1 MNPTARPALH
11 RNFHRL
17 AWFALIMTAST
28 IMFGSFV
35 RLSDAGL
42 SCPDWPTCYGRVTWP
57 QHAAEVA
64 DHVATQIRPLETHKA
79 WREQVHRFLAGALGI
94 EILTLALLATRRR
107 RWGSTAVVTACMLVA
122 AGIPLYMMGHHVP
135 ASIIAVL
142 GEVILL
148 IAALRWNNI
157 DLSRAAL
164 LTLAVVIFQ
173 ALLGMWT
180 VTLLLKPIVVM
191 GHLLGGMLMFGL
203 LVWMAW
209 RATHMPITLVEA
221 PTLKNLLRVG
231 VAVLVVQI
239 ALGGWVSAN
248 YAALACGGGSASL
261 DNFPRCVSQWW
272 PPHNFQEGFTLWRG
286 IGVDY
291 EGGVLD
297 GASRIAIQMAHRMF
311 AVIVAVYLLWL
322 SFRLFRLPSM
332 RGWATALGVLVV
344 LQITL
349 GILNVKLALP
359 LEVAVAHSGGA
370 VALLFVLVTLLA
382 RMRAPD
388 AEGGAGN
395 KPPKFGGSAEGA
407 GAWEN
412 ETHGPDSR
420 SESGEHQRA
429 SGGAK
434 P

>member
-1 MNPTARPALH
+1 MNASARPALY

-57 QHAAEVA
+57 QTQMEAAQ
-64 DHVATQIRPLETHKA
+64 HVASEIRPLETHKA
-79 WREQVHRFLAGALGI
+79 WREQVHRFLAGLLGV
-94 EILTLALLATRRR
+94 EVLTLALLAARRR
-107 RWGSTAVVTACMLVA
+107 KHGVAQIVTASVLVA
-122 AGIPLYMMGHHVP
+122 LAIPLYMRGEHV
-135 ASIIAVL
+135 ASSVL
-142 GEVILL
+142 AIGGEVILL
-148 IAALRWNNI
+148 LAALRWSNI
-157 DLSRAAL
+157 DLARAAV

-180 VTLLLKPIVVM
+180 VTWLLKPIVVM
-191 GHLLGGMLMFGL
+191 GHLLGGMAMFSL

-209 RATHMPITLVEA
+209 KATHLPITLAEA
-221 PTLKNLLRVG
+221 PRLRWWLRAA
-231 VAVLVVQI
+231 VALVVLQI

-272 PPHNFQEGFTLWRG
+272 PQQNYSEGFTLWRG

-311 AVIVAVYLLWL
+311 AMVVALYLLVL
-322 SFRLFRLPSM
+322 SVRMFRLPGM
-332 RGWATALGVLVV
+332 RGWASAVIVLLLLQVTLGV
-344 LQITL
+344 
-349 GILNVKLALP
+349 LNVKLALP
-359 LEVAVAHSGGA
+359 LAVAVMHSGGA
-370 VALLFVLVTLLA
+370 VALLFVLITLLA
-382 RMRAPD
+382 RLRAP
-388 AEGGAGN
+388 E
-395 KPPKFGGSAEGA
+395 
-407 GAWEN
+407 
-412 ETHGPDSR
+412 
-420 SESGEHQRA
+420 
-429 SGGAK
+429 
-434 P
+434 